1 MEATE
6 LCRRA
11 DKDMNGG
18 IFSLMQTSGII
29 FLLSGLI
36 AGAVAAWM
44 LAKSHAQSG
53 LAVFQERLLG
63 RDRELAD
70 LALRLAQRDDALG
83 QERSACSAAQA
94 EVAGLKA
101 QIARDHIA
109 TEDKLNALIAVENN
123 LKQSF
128 DALAASA
135 LDANSQRLLQLNSQE
150 LEKQQSSANHQLAS
164 KQSAI
169 EAMLGPMKESLAKL
183 THQSH
188 ELEVKREGAYT
199 AVLAEIQGIQRSH
212 LELRRET
219 TQLVQALRA
228 PKARGNWGELHLR
241 RCVEFAGM
249 LQYASFDVEKFVRGE
264 DANYRPD
271 LVVKLPNGR
280 TIIVDAKTPLDAFLD
295 ASTAEEEIARAAK
308 LVAHAARVRKHLEE
322 LSSKAYWRQF
332 VDSPDFIV
340 CFLPSEVLF
349 SAALEQD
356 PSLIEYSA
364 SAGVLLATPTTLI
377 ALLKAVAFGWQQ
389 AEIAKNATAI
399 RDTALT
405 VYAKLAG
412 LHADFVDLG
421 KRLKSAGSA
430 YDDMLTK
437 VEGRGGIFSISRKLR
452 ELKIGEKDLPELTP
466 IALATKP
473 LTGEDWQPSLSLAA
487 SAEQDKN

>member
-1 MEATE
+1 MP
-6 LCRRA
+6 
-11 DKDMNGG
+11 DNGG
-18 IFSLMQTSGII
+18 IVSLMQTSG
-29 FLLSGLI
+29 LLFILVGVI
-36 AGAVAAWM
+36 AGAVTAWIV
-44 LAKSHAQSG
+44 AKSLAQSAA
-53 LAVFQERLLG
+53 AVFQERLSG
-63 RDRELAD
+63 RERELAD
-70 LALRLAQRDDALG
+70 LTSRLAQRDDALG
-83 QERSACSAAQA
+83 QERSACSAAQV

-101 QIARDHIA
+101 QIARDQLA
-109 TEDKLNALIAVENN
+109 TEDKLNALIAVETS

-128 DALAASA
+128 DVLAATA
-135 LDANSQRLLQLNSQE
+135 LDANSQRLLQFNAKE
-150 LEKQQSSANHQLAS
+150 LEKQQSNANHQLAS
-164 KQSAI
+164 KQTAI
-169 EAMLGPMKESLAKL
+169 EAMLGPMKESLAAL
-183 THQSH
+183 TAQSH

-249 LQYASFDVEKFVRGE
+249 VQHASFEVEKFVRGE

-280 TIIVDAKTPLDAFLD
+280 TIVVDAKTPLDAFLD
-295 ASTAEEEIARAAK
+295 SGTAEDEIARTAK
-308 LVAHAARVRKHLEE
+308 LAAHAARVRKHLDD
-322 LSSKAYWRQF
+322 LSSKAYDKQF
-332 VDSPDFIV
+332 IDSPDFIV

-364 SAGVLLATPTTLI
+364 RANVLLATPTTLI

-399 RDTALT
+399 RDTALA
-405 VYAKLAG
+405 VYGKLSG
-412 LHADFVDLG
+412 LHGDFVDLG

-437 VEGRGGIFSISRKLR
+437 VEGRGGIFSVSRKLR

-466 IALATKP
+466 IALITKP
-473 LTGEDWQPSLSLAA
+473 LTAEDWEPPLSLAA
-487 SAEQDKN
+487 SAEQD